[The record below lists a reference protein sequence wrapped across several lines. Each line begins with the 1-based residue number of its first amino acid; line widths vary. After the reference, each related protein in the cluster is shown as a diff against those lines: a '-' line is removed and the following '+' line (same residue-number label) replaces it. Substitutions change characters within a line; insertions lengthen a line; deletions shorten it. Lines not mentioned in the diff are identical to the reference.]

1 MPLFNKQA
9 SYVSEV
15 TRFITELKQARP
27 TLEAEQQAGRARL
40 WDKQQLDL
48 EEMRRTQESRI
59 RQKAY
64 VYQSE

>member
-15 TRFITELKQARP
+15 TRFITELKQTNP
-27 TLEAEQQAGRARL
+27 TLDAEQLAGRARL
-40 WDKQQLDL
+40 WDKQKIDLD
-48 EEMRRTQESRI
+48 EMRRQQQSRVK
-59 RQKAY
+59 QKAY

>member
-27 TLEAEQQAGRARL
+27 TLEAEQLAGRARL
-40 WDKQQLDL
+40 WDKQKIDLD
-48 EEMRRTQESRI
+48 EMRRQQQSRVK
-59 RQKAY
+59 QKAY

>member
-27 TLEAEQQAGRARL
+27 TLEAEQQAGRSRL
-40 WDKQQLDL
+40 WDKQQIDL
-48 EEMRRTQESRI
+48 EEMRRIQESRVK
-59 RQKAY
+59 QKAY

>member
-40 WDKQQLDL
+40 WDKQQIDL
-48 EEMRRTQESRI
+48 EEMRRTQESRV

>member
-40 WDKQQLDL
+40 WDKQQIDL
-48 EEMRRTQESRI
+48 EEMRRTQESRVK
-59 RQKAY
+59 QKAY

>member
-15 TRFITELKQARP
+15 TRFITELKQTNP
-27 TLEAEQQAGRARL
+27 TLEAEQLAGRARL
-40 WDKQQLDL
+40 WDKQKIDLD
-48 EEMRRTQESRI
+48 EMHRQQQSRVK
-59 RQKAY
+59 QKAY

>member
-40 WDKQQLDL
+40 WDKQQIDL
-48 EEMRRTQESRI
+48 EEMRRAQESRV